1 MSYYLH
7 KTPGRLRIKTPTVKG
22 KPKKAVELKERID
35 GIRGISS
42 TAVNPV
48 TGSVVVHYDSAVI
61 AQTTVLE
68 ILANGGHFDV
78 NRAVSSDKYINDA
91 ASRVGKI
98 LGKAVFGAI
107 VDRTF
112 SGSALSLL
120 GVLKPRK
127 GIAHR

>member
-7 KTPGRLRIKTPTVKG
+7 RTPGRLRIKTPTIKG
-22 KPKKAVELKERID
+22 NPEKTAGLKERIE

-61 AQTTVLE
+61 AEETVLG
-68 ILANGGHFDV
+68 ILAEDGHFDS
-78 NRAVSSDKYINDA
+78 NRAVNSDKYINDA
-91 ASRVGKI
+91 ASRAGRIV
-98 LGKAVFGAI
+98 GKAVFGAI
-107 VDRTF
+107 VERTF

-120 GVLKPRK
+120 GVL
-127 GIAHR
+127 I